1 MEKILREKKSL
12 KSYLTATNFMIIIL
26 IIFYLLDKY
35 LPFPN
40 GYTGF
45 NAWDDS
51 LSPAVNYLMGNCGG
65 LLINYMG
72 AGSCLAN
79 GTAVYRQLTSMFMHS
94 FIFHLIAN
102 LIGLYFIG
110 NYVEKK
116 FGWWLTYIVYFLVG
130 FMQYLITD
138 PLYAAMAGDKFV
150 EATMPSVG
158 ASGGIFALIGLG
170 FAVLCFDIKSFKQI
184 DKPTIIVSA
193 IYGILTTYVV
203 SFGWTTVCHNVSMI
217 LGLIFG
223 VVIILPFFILKKGKF
238 SPNYKA
244 QTENSNENEIDIN
257 DNNNIAI

>member
-1 MEKILREKKSL
+1 MTGVQTCALP
-12 KSYLTATNFMIIIL
+12 
-26 IIFYLLDKY
+26 IF
-35 LPFPN
+35 
-40 GYTGF
+40 
-45 NAWDDS
+45 
-51 LSPAVNYLMGNCGG
+51 
-65 LLINYMG
+65 
-72 AGSCLAN
+72 
-79 GTAVYRQLTSMFMHS
+79 
-94 FIFHLIAN
+94 
-102 LIGLYFIG
+102 
-110 NYVEKK
+110 
-116 FGWWLTYIVYFLVG
+116 
-130 FMQYLITD
+130 
-138 PLYAAMAGDKFV
+138 
-150 EATMPSVG
+150 
-158 ASGGIFALIGLG
+158 FALIGLG